1 MVHLYDSGKLEVT
14 GTHAPDATRQVL
26 ATGRVCTNAHYQTHA
41 AMPWYDARSSLREC
55 EFLADVGVA
64 VASIDYWF
72 YGDSGLTGVSGWAN
86 VSGLHP
92 MRQAF
97 NGCTALAL
105 LDLRGLD
112 PSTIKDYFYAF
123 AGCTALASILVD
135 STWALVSGASGM
147 STFYNCT
154 SIVGGNGTAYS
165 GSATSYARMVGGGPG
180 WAGRVLDGEVDT
192 SASKK
197 RTSQTPLR
205 VWPAYFTFL
214 LVIPT

>member
-1 MVHLYDSGKLEVT
+1 
-14 GTHAPDATRQVL
+14 
-26 ATGRVCTNAHYQTHA
+26 
-41 AMPWYDARSSLREC
+41 MPWYDARSDLREC
-55 EFLADVGVA
+55 EFLSDVSAA

-72 YGDSGLTGVSGWAN
+72 YGDSGLRGVSGWTN
-86 VSGLHP
+86 VSGLQS

-112 PSTIKDYFYAF
+112 PSTIKDYIYAF

-135 STWALVSGASGM
+135 SIWALVSGASGM

-165 GSATSYARMVGGGPG
+165 SSATSYARMVVDR
-180 WAGRVLDGEVDT
+180 AGQAGYLTGR
-192 SASKK
+192 
-197 RTSQTPLR
+197 
-205 VWPAYFTFL
+205 
-214 LVIPT
+214 